1 MEAILFKNGV
11 YVGVD
16 TDIDKS
22 LDSNKIQED
31 KDLVVA
37 AHGNKLATLFG
48 GRVEISMYTH
58 RSLTVD
64 GIKIKSLCS
73 TSLNDGV
80 SSISYAKVSSGL
92 SCAKV
97 TSYLNQMQ
105 QLGVDSFLANYK
117 QSIEKAKEELTVMC
131 DKLEGELSIREDE
144 EKTKLLGKLREVIIE
159 MVVILFGLM
168 VDVNVGLDNH
178 DYVDAYNEIVNEYCV
193 D

>member
-1 MEAILFKNGV
+1 M
-11 YVGVD
+11 
-16 TDIDKS
+16 S
-22 LDSNKIQED
+22 LDSNKIEED

-37 AHGNKLATLFG
+37 DLGNKRATLLFG
-48 GRVEISMYTH
+48 GRVKIQDAT
-58 RSLTVD
+58 SLTID
-64 GIKIKSLCS
+64 GITINELWSPSLYS
-73 TSLNDGV
+73 GYDR
-80 SSISYAKVSSGL
+80 ISYANVSSVL

>member
-1 MEAILFKNGV
+1 MKAILFKKGV

-16 TDIDKS
+16 TDFDKS
-22 LDSNKIQED
+22 LDSNKIEED

-37 AHGNKLATLFG
+37 DLGNKRATLLFG
-48 GRVEISMYTH
+48 GRVEIQNAT
-58 RSLTVD
+58 SLTVD
-64 GIKIKSLCS
+64 GITINELWSP
-73 TSLNDGV
+73 SLNYSV

-92 SCAKV
+92 SCAKL

>member
-1 MEAILFKNGV
+1 MKAILFKNGV

-16 TDIDKS
+16 TYFDKS
-22 LDSNKIQED
+22 LDSTKIQED
-31 KDLVVA
+31 KELVVA
-37 AHGNKLATLFG
+37 EDSEATLFG
-48 GRVEISMYTH
+48 GRVNIYTSH
-58 RSLTVD
+58 YGHDWHLIVD
-64 GIKIKSLCS
+64 GIKIEFLKDC
-73 TSLNDGV
+73 
-80 SSISYAKVSSGL
+80 IYFEL
-92 SCAKV
+92 SFANIVPC
-97 TSYLNQMQ
+97 LNQMQ

-144 EKTKLLGKLREVIIE
+144 EKTKLLGKLREVIIK

>member
-16 TDIDKS
+16 TDFDKS
-22 LDSNKIQED
+22 LDSKKIQEN
-31 KDLVVA
+31 KELVVA
-37 AHGNKLATLFG
+37 DRGNKQETLLFG
-48 GRVEISMYTH
+48 GRVKIYATTG
-58 RSLTVD
+58 LTVD
-64 GIKIKSLCS
+64 GITINALYS
-73 TSLNDGV
+73 TSWNYAG
-80 SSISYAKVSSGL
+80 SSISYAEVSSNL

-144 EKTKLLGKLREVIIE
+144 EKTELLGKLREVIIK